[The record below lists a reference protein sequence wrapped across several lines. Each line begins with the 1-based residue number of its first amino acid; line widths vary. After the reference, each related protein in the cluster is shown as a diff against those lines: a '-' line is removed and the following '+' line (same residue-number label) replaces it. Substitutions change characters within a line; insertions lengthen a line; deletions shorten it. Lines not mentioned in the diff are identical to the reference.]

1 MGVRLQLA
9 PLVSPGGECGS
20 LLRLRIASGPP
31 EKLCCWEMY
40 SIWVNLPSF
49 FHDQGLGT
57 ITLPPHT
64 DFGGSSHTDPHPRQ
78 PPPPRGTQT
87 SSQPFS
93 KAVHHHLSKAP
104 SLTPGLNPAHNGDP
118 PFSYEYLHS
127 SSSSPR
133 ELLGFQIRPLYPH
146 AEHQS
151 HPHLPGPF

>member
-1 MGVRLQLA
+1 MYGCNSGHWSA
-9 PLVSPGGECGS
+9 LVAGECGS
-20 LLRLRIASGPP
+20 LSRLRIASGPP
-31 EKLCCWEMY
+31 EKLCCWDVC

-64 DFGGSSHTDPHPRQ
+64 DFGSSSLTEPYPRQ
-78 PPPPRGTQT
+78 PPPLQGNQT
-87 SSQPFS
+87 SSHPFA

-104 SLTPGLNPAHNGDP
+104 SPTPGLSPAHNGDP
-118 PFSYEYLHS
+118 LFSCEHLHS
-127 SSSSPR
+127 SSSSPG
-133 ELLGFQIRPLYPH
+133 ELLGFQICLLHPH